1 VSAFTRRRA
10 EQVGGWRFRR
20 AVVTPPGVDRALFP
34 PLDQPPERPWRWRL
48 LWLGRVVGPKGVE
61 TAIRALGLLPQ
72 EALLEIVGPVTPTF
86 RAELEDLAASTGVAE
101 RLRFAHAP
109 HAEVRTYYQASD
121 VTLFTSA
128 IAHEAFGLV
137 PLEAMAS
144 ACPVVCTGVGGSGE
158 YCHDG
163 VNCLRVPPRDPAA
176 LATAVQRLAAESALR
191 GRIVEG
197 GLRTAAALTVERQA
211 RAIER
216 CLYAEIASR

>member
-1 VSAFTRRRA
+1 
-10 EQVGGWRFRR
+10 
-20 AVVTPPGVDRALFP
+20 
-34 PLDQPPERPWRWRL
+34 
-48 LWLGRVVGPKGVE
+48 
-61 TAIRALGLLPQ
+61 
-72 EALLEIVGPVTPTF
+72 
-86 RAELEDLAASTGVAE
+86 
-101 RLRFAHAP
+101 
-109 HAEVRTYYQASD
+109 VRTYYQASD
-121 VTLFTSA
+121 VTLFTST

-163 VNCLRVPPRDPAA
+163 VNGLRVPPEDPAA
-176 LATAVQRLAAESALR
+176 LATAVKRLAVEPALR

-197 GLRTAAALTVERQA
+197 GLRTAAAFTVERQA